1 MNPKLSSAWS
11 WISRFMSPMTLVS
24 LIVVAYI
31 VFAGEN
37 TVFNSIEY
45 NRTIDS
51 LRSEFEA
58 NRDTML
64 YYRRSSTHRLST
76 DKHLMEQVVREQYGM
91 KTCR

>member
-1 MNPKLSSAWS
+1 
-11 WISRFMSPMTLVS
+11 MSPMTLVS

-51 LRSEFEA
+51 LS
-58 NRDTML
+58 L
-64 YYRRSSTHRLST
+64 IHI
-76 DKHLMEQVVREQYGM
+76 
-91 KTCR
+91 